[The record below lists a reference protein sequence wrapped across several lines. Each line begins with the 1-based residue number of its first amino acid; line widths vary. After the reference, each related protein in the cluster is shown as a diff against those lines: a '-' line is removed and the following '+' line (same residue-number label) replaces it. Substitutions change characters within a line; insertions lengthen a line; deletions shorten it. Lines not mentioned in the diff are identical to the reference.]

1 MGHGHGHG
9 QAIAAG
15 ESASGRHLRALTISL
30 FVGAAFMIL
39 EFVVGFATSSL
50 ALISDAAHMFTDVLG
65 VGMAL
70 AAIMVARRSKA
81 TFSRTFGL
89 YRAEV
94 LAALGNAILLFG
106 VAGYVLFEAIG
117 RISDPP
123 EVPGLPVLL
132 AATAGLIA
140 NLVSFALLRSG
151 AEESI
156 NVRGAYLEVLADL
169 IGSVGVLISGALT
182 LFTGWRYADPI
193 IGVAIGLFVLPRT
206 YALAKRALRILFQH
220 APQGVDVGE
229 ISAELAALPGVDDVH
244 DLHVWTLTSGM
255 EVASAHLTVNTEAEQ
270 STVLTAAQNLLSSR
284 YSIEHATLQV
294 EAPQCAKRCEQLP
307 W

>member
-9 QAIAAG
+9 QTGAPA
-15 ESASGRHLRALTISL
+15 SASGRYVRSLTIAL
-30 FVGAAFMIL
+30 GIGAGFMVL
-39 EFVVGFATSSL
+39 EFVVGFTTGSL

-70 AAIMVARRSKA
+70 TAIILARR
-81 TFSRTFGL
+81 TGPTVSRTFGL

-106 VAGYVLFEAIG
+106 VAGYVLVEAFG
-117 RISDPP
+117 RIGDPP
-123 EVPGLPVLL
+123 AVPGLPVLL
-132 AATAGLIA
+132 AATAGLVA
-140 NLVSFALLRSG
+140 NIVSFAVLRSG
-151 AEESI
+151 AKESL

-169 IGSVGVLISGALT
+169 IGSVGVLLSGALT

-206 YALAKRALRILFQH
+206 WTLARRALRILFQH
-220 APQGVDVGE
+220 APQGVDVGA
-229 ISAELAALPGVDDVH
+229 ISAELSALPGVADVH

-255 EVASAHLTVNTEAEQ
+255 EVASAHLTLAPPAQQ
-270 STVLTAAQNLLSSR
+270 SDVLTEAQNLLSTR

-294 EAPQCAKRCEQLP
+294 EAPHCARRCQELS